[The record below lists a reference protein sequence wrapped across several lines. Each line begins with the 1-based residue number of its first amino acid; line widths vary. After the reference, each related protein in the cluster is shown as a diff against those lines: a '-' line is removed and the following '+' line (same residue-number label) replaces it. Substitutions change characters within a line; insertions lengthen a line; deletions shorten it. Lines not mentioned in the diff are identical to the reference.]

1 MRSTKIILLI
11 IGCLLFVNS
20 GQCQSGIIIS
30 DSIKS
35 FALSNTVTHENPV
48 RQLAVYLPPSYSNSA
63 KRYPV
68 LYLLHGVGD
77 GQETF
82 TGDTI
87 KYFNIKDIMNAGIAA
102 KKFGEMIIVM
112 PNEKTSWFGSFYVN
126 SSATGNWED
135 FTVKE
140 LVDFID
146 DKYRTIANVSSRA
159 IAGHSMGGYGAI
171 MLAMKHPEVF
181 SVTYGMNSA
190 LFCFCGELTPDNPDF
205 IDFIKAKTL
214 DELLITQNF
223 VSIGLLNLARA
234 ISPNPL
240 NPPLYLDKPFIMRGA
255 KLVPS
260 QEVYNKW
267 VEKDAVQMAEKYSGN
282 LLKLKAIKF
291 DSGNK
296 DDSKFII
303 ENNKLLSKKLET
315 LKIPH
320 QFEEYNGDHNNK
332 LWGLRGRIYND
343 LLPFVFENISE

>member
-1 MRSTKIILLI
+1 MKIVFLLI
-11 IGCLLFVNS
+11 NFLLVSSIGRS
-20 GQCQSGIIIS
+20 QSGIIIS

-35 FALSNTVTHENPV
+35 EAIANTVTHENPM
-48 RQLAVYLPPSYSNSA
+48 RQLAVYLPPSYFTST
-63 KRYPV
+63 KQYPV

-87 KYFNIKDIMNAGIAA
+87 RNFNIKDLMNAGIAE

-112 PNEKTSWFGSFYVN
+112 PNEKTNWFGSFYTN
-126 SSATGNWED
+126 SSVTGNWED

-140 LVDFID
+140 LVDFVD
-146 DKYRTIANVSSRA
+146 AKYRTIANVSSRA

-171 MLAMKHPEVF
+171 TLAMKHPEVF

-205 IDFIKAKTL
+205 VKFIKAKTF

-223 VSIGLLNLARA
+223 VAIGLLNLARA
-234 ISPNPL
+234 ISPNPTD
-240 NPPLYLDKPFIMRGA
+240 PPLYLDKPFMVKGN
-255 KLVPS
+255 KLIPNREIY
-260 QEVYNKW
+260 QKW
-267 VEKDAVQMAEKYSGN
+267 DEKNAVNMTERYKEN

-291 DSGNK
+291 DSGNE
-296 DDSKFII
+296 DDSRFII
-303 ENNKLLSKKLET
+303 ENNRSLAKKLDA

-320 QFEEYNGDHNNK
+320 QFQEYNGDHNNK
-332 LWGLRGRIYND
+332 LWGLSGRIYNEM
-343 LLPFVFENISE
+343 LPFVFDNISTQ